1 MKKRQRKIRL
11 IRAGIQLLFFIF
23 APALFSTAFA
33 GVKSVFQAIAAH
45 QAISWNSFLD
55 VTAVLLVVTCLFGR
69 HFCGYACAFG
79 SLGDALYELT
89 VFIRQKVF
97 HKKGRHGYS
106 EKAIRILQKVKYIW
120 LLVLLVSILT
130 GWYSKLQGMSPWDV
144 FSMLTAGRL
153 PGAAYKVGIVLL
165 ILLMIGMCTQER
177 FFCQFLCPMGAIFAI
192 MPIAPSALFNR
203 DSGTCPAKCGACKK
217 RCPAHLDID
226 GDTPL
231 SGECICCHA
240 CQGICPKRNIRIGIP
255 KAKDESLFYAIGH
268 SVGIPY
274 SIKSPAGQDRTAAE
288 RNYVTEAT
296 RCRWET
302 LLCNRGNKKNMKSV
316 FEVQGNCL
324 TVHLPEEVDHPVS
337 EDIRK
342 ESDNI
347 MRKKYIRTM
356 IFDFSE
362 TMFMDSSGIGLI
374 MGRYRA
380 MGMRGDC
387 IRATGVSAYIEKLL
401 HLSGVYKF
409 VEICREV

>member
-45 QAISWNSFLD
+45 QTISWNSFLD

-89 VFIRQKVF
+89 VFIR
-97 HKKGRHGYS
+97 
-106 EKAIRILQKVKYIW
+106 
-120 LLVLLVSILT
+120 LVLLVSILT

-153 PGAAYKVGIVLL
+153 PGATYKVGIVLL

-203 DSGTCPAKCGACKK
+203 DKGTCPAKCGACKK

-255 KAKDESLFYAIGH
+255 KAKDESLF
-268 SVGIPY
+268 
-274 SIKSPAGQDRTAAE
+274 
-288 RNYVTEAT
+288 
-296 RCRWET
+296 
-302 LLCNRGNKKNMKSV
+302 
-316 FEVQGNCL
+316 
-324 TVHLPEEVDHPVS
+324 
-337 EDIRK
+337 
-342 ESDNI
+342 
-347 MRKKYIRTM
+347 
-356 IFDFSE
+356 
-362 TMFMDSSGIGLI
+362 
-374 MGRYRA
+374 
-380 MGMRGDC
+380 
-387 IRATGVSAYIEKLL
+387 
-401 HLSGVYKF
+401 
-409 VEICREV
+409 

>member
-45 QAISWNSFLD
+45 QTISWNSFLD

-165 ILLMIGMCTQER
+165 LLIMIGMCTQER

-192 MPIAPSALFNR
+192 MPIAPLHCS
-203 DSGTCPAKCGACKK
+203 T
-217 RCPAHLDID
+217 
-226 GDTPL
+226 
-231 SGECICCHA
+231 
-240 CQGICPKRNIRIGIP
+240 
-255 KAKDESLFYAIGH
+255 
-268 SVGIPY
+268 
-274 SIKSPAGQDRTAAE
+274 
-288 RNYVTEAT
+288 VTEAPV
-296 RCRWET
+296 RRNAEPAKSAV
-302 LLCNRGNKKNMKSV
+302 LLIWT
-316 FEVQGNCL
+316 L
-324 TVHLPEEVDHPVS
+324 TVIP
-337 EDIRK
+337 
-342 ESDNI
+342 
-347 MRKKYIRTM
+347 
-356 IFDFSE
+356 FSQE
-362 TMFMDSSGIGLI
+362 N
-374 MGRYRA
+374 
-380 MGMRGDC
+380 
-387 IRATGVSAYIEKLL
+387 VSAATPARESARRRI
-401 HLSGVYKF
+401 SGSGF
-409 VEICREV
+409 RR